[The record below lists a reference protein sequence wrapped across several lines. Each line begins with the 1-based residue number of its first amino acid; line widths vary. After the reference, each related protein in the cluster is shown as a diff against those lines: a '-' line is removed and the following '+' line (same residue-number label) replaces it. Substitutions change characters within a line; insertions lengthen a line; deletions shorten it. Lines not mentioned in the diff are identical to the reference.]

1 VAGVPTLTI
10 GAEHPALAGHFPGTP
25 IVPGV
30 VLLDETLRAL
40 EQDAGAAVTRWRIS
54 TAKFL
59 SPVRPGEELTL
70 GHEPLADGSLRF
82 TVLRDG
88 QLVAHGVLV
97 PAAHTE
103 VGSPDER

>member
-1 VAGVPTLTI
+1 MTTLTI
-10 GAEHPALAGHFPGTP
+10 DAGHPALAGHFPGTP

-30 VLLDETLRAL
+30 VLLDETLRAV
-40 EQDAGAAVTRWRIS
+40 EQDAADTAKRWRIS

-70 GHEPLADGSLRF
+70 AHEPQADGSLRF
-82 TVLRDG
+82 TVSRNG

-97 PAAHTE
+97 PAPLAE
-103 VGSPDER
+103 PGVAP

>member
-1 VAGVPTLTI
+1 MGGVSTLTI

-30 VLLDETLRAL
+30 VLLDETLRAV
-40 EQDAGAAVTRWRIS
+40 EQDAAGAATRWRIS

-70 GHEPLADGSLRF
+70 EHEPLADGSLRF
-82 TVLRDG
+82 TVSRDG
-88 QLVAHGVLV
+88 RLVAHGVLI
-97 PAAHTE
+97 PAPTV
-103 VGSPDER
+103 VGSQHER